1 MCIDE
6 FSKEMTKL
14 YKTIW
19 TTKKMPKIWG
29 YSKLITLWKG
39 PAKGKYDDLSTYR
52 GLQIGTSLC
61 KIIIVIIMNRLNVWY
76 EKQLLDQQ
84 QGFRAARGTTDGIFV
99 AKSVQQI
106 TCKMKKTTF
115 VLFVDL
121 SAAFG
126 HVERKWLFKMLS
138 MRYPKGTDQ
147 TMLNLLE
154 SLYSSTKTSLQE
166 SPDDTFE
173 LTVRV
178 RQGGPESPLLYN
190 LYMDFVMRIYVEK
203 CRHQGIRFLQ
213 LKYKIPETV
222 SSTKKTAAGDM
233 TIDWSGYADDLML
246 FFDDEKSLGDG
257 LRILDEVFSK
267 YRLKINTSKT
277 KTMILNQQH
286 EERDYPSS
294 IASLNGEQLE
304 NVKIYTYLG
313 CEIEYN
319 KPSIGD
325 AELNLRRDAS
335 ECKFYSLSK
344 NLMNMKICLRTRT
357 NILNALVRSRAVY
370 ACQAWRITQ
379 MQLQSLNTAY
389 MSFIRRMT
397 KGGFK
402 RKVNSWS

>member
-1 MCIDE
+1 
-6 FSKEMTKL
+6 
-14 YKTIW
+14 
-19 TTKKMPKIWG
+19 
-29 YSKLITLWKG
+29 
-39 PAKGKYDDLSTYR
+39 
-52 GLQIGTSLC
+52 
-61 KIIIVIIMNRLNVWY
+61 
-76 EKQLLDQQ
+76 
-84 QGFRAARGTTDGIFV
+84 
-99 AKSVQQI
+99 
-106 TCKMKKTTF
+106 
-115 VLFVDL
+115 
-121 SAAFG
+121 
-126 HVERKWLFKMLS
+126 
-138 MRYPKGTDQ
+138 
-147 TMLNLLE
+147 
-154 SLYSSTKTSLQE
+154 
-166 SPDDTFE
+166 
-173 LTVRV
+173 
-178 RQGGPESPLLYN
+178 
-190 LYMDFVMRIYVEK
+190 MRIYVEQ

-222 SSTKKTAAGDM
+222 SSTKMTAAGDM

-246 FFDDEKSLGDG
+246 FFDDEKSLGEG

-304 NVKIYTYLG
+304 NVRTYTYLG

-370 ACQAWRITQ
+370 ACQAWSITQ
-379 MQLQSLNTAY
+379 MQLQSLNAAY
-389 MSFIRRMT
+389 MSFM
-397 KGGFK
+397 
-402 RKVNSWS
+402 